1 MISYIGITFYA
12 LYFEVFIVFMK
23 KILLIFLLLFTS
35 CSTIK
40 YVPVKETEYVT
51 VTETVVDTV
60 IKWMPPVEKI
70 VNETKDTTSTVE
82 TSLAKSTAT
91 VSNGTLHHSI
101 ENKKDSVKTKIVYKD
116 KIVTKIEYKDVPVP
130 VEVEKKVIPKWVS
143 YSLGLNILILSFFL
157 GRLILKLYFHK

>member
-1 MISYIGITFYA
+1 
-12 LYFEVFIVFMK
+12 MK
-23 KILLIFLLLFTS
+23 RILFLILLLFVS

-51 VTETVVDTV
+51 VTETLVDTV
-60 IKWMPPVEKI
+60 IKWAPPIEKI
-70 VNETKDTTSTVE
+70 YNETKDTTSTVE

-101 ENKKDSVKTKIVYKD
+101 ENKKDSIKTKIVYKD
-116 KIVTKIEYKDVPVP
+116 KIITKTEYKEVPVE
-130 VEVEKKVIPKWVS
+130 VEVEKKVVPSWAY

>member
-1 MISYIGITFYA
+1 
-12 LYFEVFIVFMK
+12 MK
-23 KILLIFLLLFTS
+23 RLLFILLLLTS

-40 YVPVKETEYVT
+40 YIPVKETEYVT
-51 VTETVVDTV
+51 VTETLVDTV
-60 IKWMPPVEKI
+60 IKWEPPIEKI

-116 KIVTKIEYKDVPVP
+116 KIVTKTEYKEVPVE
-130 VEVEKKVIPKWVS
+130 VEVEKKVVPSWCWWL
-143 YSLGLNILILSFFL
+143 LGINILVIIGFAI
-157 GRLILKLYFHK
+157 RLYFRFRLKQTKLF

>member
-1 MISYIGITFYA
+1 
-12 LYFEVFIVFMK
+12 MK
-23 KILLIFLLLFTS
+23 RLLLFILLLLTS

-40 YVPVKETEYVT
+40 YVPVKETEYIT

-60 IKWMPPVEKI
+60 VKWMPPVEK
-70 VNETKDTTSTVE
+70 VDKETKDTTSTVE

-91 VSNGTLHHSI
+91 VSNGTLHHTI
-101 ENKKDSVKTKIVYKD
+101 ENKKDSIKTKIVYKD
-116 KIVTKIEYKDVPVP
+116 KIIKQTEYKEVPVEI
-130 VEVEKKVIPKWVS
+130 EVEKKVIPKWVY

>member
-1 MISYIGITFYA
+1 
-12 LYFEVFIVFMK
+12 MK
-23 KILLIFLLLFTS
+23 RLIILLTLLLTS

-51 VTETVVDTV
+51 VTETLVDTV
-60 IKWMPPVEKI
+60 IKWTPPVEKI

-116 KIVTKIEYKDVPVP
+116 KIVTKTEYKEVPVE
-130 VEVEKKVIPKWVS
+130 VEVEKKVVPSWCWWL
-143 YSLGLNILILSFFL
+143 LGINILVIIGFAI
-157 GRLILKLYFHK
+157 RLYFRFRLKQTKLF